1 MTDAAQIAKALTP
14 AQRAIWC
21 CGCNEDVQ
29 ARLTD
34 GKEIYPHRRDLY
46 NLPFWRC
53 DACGNFV
60 GCHHK
65 TKDRTNPLGCI
76 PTPEI
81 KTARQHI
88 HRLIDPLWRGKKIKR
103 HALYHRMAKELGIDE
118 YHTAELRSVEDARA
132 AYRAGR
138 AVAAELEG

>member
-1 MTDAAQIAKALTP
+1 MTCTSDIAKSLTP

-34 GKEIYPHRRDLY
+34 GEEIYPHRRDLY
-46 NLPFWRC
+46 SLPFWRC
-53 DACGNFV
+53 DVCGNFV

-81 KTARQHI
+81 KNARQHI
-88 HRLIDPLWRGKKIKR
+88 HRLIDPLWKSNKIKR
-103 HALYHRMAKELGIDE
+103 GDLYRRMAEKLGVEE
-118 YHTAELRSVEDARA
+118 YHTAEIRGLEFARD

-138 AVAAELEG
+138 AVAAELKG